1 MLYIVRYHCRSCRGT
16 LHTRLTISTLCRYL
30 ASNVEWTICCPSASS
45 WAGFVLYFLP
55 GMVITPFV
63 LQVSIALFLEFSS
76 AIICDVYYLFYRKN
90 PRLHSVGR
98 LRVKVPIC
106 SVSIPKT
113 QQSGILESQI
123 Q

>member
-1 MLYIVRYHCRSCRGT
+1 MAKKSACEKYGYLD
-16 LHTRLTISTLCRYL
+16 RLSTDQLEELLRADFESDENSDVDAIFHILEVIEKREREHPTGRLPDTKL
-30 ASNVEWTICCPSASS
+30 AWE
-45 WAGFVLYFLP
+45 
-55 GMVITPFV
+55 
-63 LQVSIALFLEFSS
+63 EFQQ
-76 AIICDVYYLFYRKN
+76 YYDIN

>member
-1 MLYIVRYHCRSCRGT
+1 MSEPLVPQDKGIDFNK
-16 LHTRLTISTLCRYL
+16 I
-30 ASNVEWTICCPSASS
+30 
-45 WAGFVLYFLP
+45 
-55 GMVITPFV
+55 
-63 LQVSIALFLEFSS
+63 
-76 AIICDVYYLFYRKN
+76 N